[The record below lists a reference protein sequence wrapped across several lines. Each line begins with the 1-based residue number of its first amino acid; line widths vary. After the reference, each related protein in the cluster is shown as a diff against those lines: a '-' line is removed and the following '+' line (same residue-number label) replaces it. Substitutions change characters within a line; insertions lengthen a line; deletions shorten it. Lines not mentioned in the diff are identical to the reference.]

1 MNNYLKIA
9 LLLCPLAGSA
19 QTVVTSM
26 QTANNERELSMN
38 VVGTQAGRPFRHTL
52 RYEVAGLTQS
62 QRDSLYRQ
70 SSSALA
76 SLGITS
82 VPKLDS
88 PNKANTEA
96 GGSSVTIACAD
107 CIRKGELALYGANW
121 VHTNKVNYKRPGA
134 MRFPLM
140 IPLAA
145 GNYQLVYKQRGRRPI
160 EMPLTITEG
169 EHKQLTLP

>member
-9 LLLCPLAGSA
+9 LLLCPLTGSA
-19 QTVVTSM
+19 QTLVKSM
-26 QTANNERELSMN
+26 QTANNADVLSMQ
-38 VVGTQAGRPFRHTL
+38 VIGTQDGRPFRHTL
-52 RYEVAGLTQS
+52 RYEVAGLTQP

-70 SSSALA
+70 SSRALA

-82 VPKLDS
+82 VPKLDIL
-88 PNKANTEA
+88 TEA
-96 GGSSVTIACAD
+96 SAEISSSSVTIACAD

-134 MRFPLM
+134 TRFPLTV
-140 IPLAA
+140 PLAA
-145 GNYQLVYKQRGRRPI
+145 GNYRLEYRQRGRRPI
-160 EMPLTITEG
+160 EIPLTITEG

>member
-19 QTVVTSM
+19 QTLVKSM
-26 QTANNERELSMN
+26 QTANNPDVLSMQ
-38 VVGTQAGRPFRHTL
+38 VTGTLDGRPFRHTL

-62 QRDSLYRQ
+62 QRDSLYQQ
-70 SSSALA
+70 SSRALA

-107 CIRKGELALYGANW
+107 CIRKGELALYGANS
-121 VHTNKVNYKRPGA
+121 VHTRKMNYNRPGA
-134 MRFPLM
+134 TQFPLM
-140 IPLAA
+140 LPLAA
-145 GNYQLVYKQRGRRPI
+145 GNFRLVYKQRGRRPI